1 MIERI
6 ARVFFSFFFALS
18 VIPALAQDTVPE
30 IAESHGRIRRF
41 RLLPPDEESPLDA
54 RQPKPEEILRWSL
67 EMVHPE
73 ELDYAAMAKALAQQN
88 GWTTNR
94 VLDNYM
100 GVACN
105 PAETETIRK
114 RAVFAYSKIVDE
126 EWRNRLSPWFDE
138 SDDPI
143 RRYALSLTLGNLPDE
158 RSRLDFFRDQ
168 IDRRI
173 GVQTFRHDIYTLA
186 GRFHGVVEYR
196 FGTPED
202 REEILSFFH
211 RLAEAPLFAECADV
225 ADDFLS
231 RFDPDWPR
239 CNARKLLLAKW
250 KDDPSLSD
258 FARNRMREAFSA
270 LESSEKR
277 PDSDAEAFHDPV
289 KPDSLA
295 VDASST
301 SIKDNS
307 ASSPSGKGV
316 VVRSRFI
323 HVLSGICV
331 LMAGIFIGT
340 LVRILSRSRHK

>member
-6 ARVFFSFFFALS
+6 ARVFFRFFFAFS

-30 IAESHGRIRRF
+30 IAESHGRIRRS
-41 RLLPPDEESPLDA
+41 RLLPPDEESPLDS

-186 GRFHGVVEYR
+186 GRFYGVVEYR

-211 RLAEAPLFAECADV
+211 RLAEAPPFAECADV

-270 LESSEKR
+270 LESSEER

-289 KPDSLA
+289 KPDSMA
-295 VDASST
+295 VDASSI
-301 SIKDNS
+301 SIKEDS
-307 ASSPSGKGV
+307 VSLPSGKGV
-316 VVRSRFI
+316 VVRSRFT

>member
-1 MIERI
+1 
-6 ARVFFSFFFALS
+6 
-18 VIPALAQDTVPE
+18 
-30 IAESHGRIRRF
+30 
-41 RLLPPDEESPLDA
+41 
-54 RQPKPEEILRWSL
+54 
-67 EMVHPE
+67 
-73 ELDYAAMAKALAQQN
+73 
-88 GWTTNR
+88 
-94 VLDNYM
+94 M

-126 EWRNRLSPWFDE
+126 EWRKRLSPWFDE

-186 GRFHGVVEYR
+186 GMFHGVVEYR

-202 REEILSFFH
+202 QEEILSFFH
-211 RLAEAPLFAECADV
+211 RLAEAPPFAECADV
-225 ADDFLS
+225 AEDFLS

-258 FARNRMREAFSA
+258 FARNRMRKA
-270 LESSEKR
+270 LADMESSKER
-277 PDSDAEAFHDPV
+277 SGASNENPQDSAEPELPAFDDSPEPAPDDSGAPSD
-289 KPDSLA
+289 
-295 VDASST
+295 
-301 SIKDNS
+301 
-307 ASSPSGKGV
+307 GKAAGG
-316 VVRSRFI
+316 RSRAARFAVFA
-323 HVLSGICV
+323 VLALVAV
-331 LMAGIFIGT
+331 LFAAARRAARRRG
-340 LVRILSRSRHK
+340 

>member
-6 ARVFFSFFFALS
+6 ARVFFSVVAFS
-18 VIPALAQDTVPE
+18 VIPALAQDTVQE
-30 IAESHGRIRRF
+30 SSESHGRIRRS
-41 RLLPPDEESPLDA
+41 RRLPPDEGSPLDP
-54 RQPKPEEILRWSL
+54 RQSKPEEILRWSL

-73 ELDYAAMAKALAQQN
+73 KLDYAAMAKALAQEN
-88 GWTTNR
+88 GWTMNR

-114 RAVFAYSKIVDE
+114 RAVFAYSKIADE
-126 EWRNRLSPWFDE
+126 EWRKRLSPWFDE
-138 SDDPI
+138 SDGPI

-158 RSRLDFFRDQ
+158 RSRLDFFRNQ

-186 GRFHGVVEYR
+186 GRFHGVVECR

-211 RLAEAPLFAECADV
+211 RLAETPPYAECADV
-225 ADDFLS
+225 AEDFLS

-239 CNARKLLLAKW
+239 SDVRRSLLAKW

-258 FARNRMREAFSA
+258 FARNRMQEALA
-270 LESSEKR
+270 DMESSKDRSGVSNENAQDPAEPELPASDDSPEPS
-277 PDSDAEAFHDPV
+277 PD
-289 KPDSLA
+289 DSAAPADGTAVGGHSRAARFAVFALLALA
-295 VDASST
+295 VLFA
-301 SIKDNS
+301 
-307 ASSPSGKGV
+307 AA
-316 VVRSRFI
+316 RR
-323 HVLSGICV
+323 
-331 LMAGIFIGT
+331 AA
-340 LVRILSRSRHK
+340 RRHG